1 MEKIRYGVI
10 GLNGIGRH
18 HLRMARNNPRIE
30 LTAVADLKQDLVKA
44 KAEELDLR
52 GFTDYRDML
61 DAGIVDAVSIA
72 TPHYTNSIIALE
84 CLKAGV
90 HVYVEKPFALKVSEA
105 DEMLATARKNNLK
118 ICVGFQYRTFRSP
131 RVMKDLITS
140 GAIGDIKRVLWTWGE
155 FRPEGYYARD
165 VWRETYRHAGGGVL
179 MNQASHDLDLMAWMN
194 GKPVQVSALLG
205 NQMHKAEIEDIATAS
220 ILFANGAFGS
230 FQSTINQPKGYSV
243 RQIVGDKGIIVVP
256 DVMSLTRDREDKIML
271 GTYNGVLSSLV
282 TELPGDHTQPD
293 VVWREVLS
301 GEMPFW
307 RKLFNPKKICQKLG
321 LLEKIKPVNGIM
333 VLMDSL
339 VDSILNGGEP
349 MVTGESARTT
359 VELINAIILSAVR
372 KKTVDLPLD
381 PEEYD
386 QVFGELCEQRV
397 TIPRF
402 H

>member
-1 MEKIRYGVI
+1 
-10 GLNGIGRH
+10 
-18 HLRMARNNPRIE
+18 
-30 LTAVADLKQDLVKA
+30 
-44 KAEELDLR
+44 
-52 GFTDYRDML
+52 
-61 DAGIVDAVSIA
+61 
-72 TPHYTNSIIALE
+72 
-84 CLKAGV
+84 
-90 HVYVEKPFALKVSEA
+90 
-105 DEMLATARKNNLK
+105 
-118 ICVGFQYRTFRSP
+118 
-131 RVMKDLITS
+131 
-140 GAIGDIKRVLWTWGE
+140 
-155 FRPEGYYARD
+155 
-165 VWRETYRHAGGGVL
+165 

-194 GKPVQVSALLG
+194 DKPVQVSALLG

-230 FQSTINQPKGYSV
+230 FQSTINQPRGYSV

-256 DVMSLTRDREDKIML
+256 DVKSLTRDREDKVLL

-282 TELPGDHTQPD
+282 TELGGNHAQPE
-293 VVWREVLS
+293 VAWKEVLA

-307 RKLFNPKKICQKLG
+307 MKLFNFKKICQKLG
-321 LLEKIKPVNGIM
+321 VMEKVKPVNGTM
-333 VLMDSL
+333 MLMDSL
-339 VDSILNGGEP
+339 VDSIVNGGEP

-359 VELINAIILSAVR
+359 VELINSIILSAVR